1 MSLEV
6 AAKHLAAHGRGPDD
20 QLIHMSGK
28 EVAGLQALAK
38 AAGGSLTINP
48 HTGLAEAGFLD
59 SLLPTIVG
67 AGLMYFS
74 GGAINPLT
82 AGAIVGGVETAR
94 TGDLGKGFMAGLG
107 GYGGAGMV
115 GGLAGAGATN
125 AATNTGL
132 SESLANSTTGGE
144 QLFGDIAATEGSAG
158 NAFNNYLTSNA
169 NPAIAGPVDAASLS
183 GDAYRT
189 AVQSGGSSFLNNPS
203 VAGLGGYKALGMA
216 AAPAVMGAMQPK
228 LNAEPDKTPQM
239 IRPYKY
245 DYNPQTPSNMIGSQY
260 QPTGQ
265 DTSERQ
271 WFNPSY
277 TALPPYQAANGGIIA
292 LAAGGPVERM
302 SNQAATGANTMYPMA
317 NMATSSF
324 ATPYQSPVSTNMLA
338 PTSDSGV
345 TMNGEP
351 NMQGTRMAMGGQVPS
366 YGFGGFLGDAVNDIG
381 SQLGHMFKGGGDDFG
396 NIGPMLEGAQ
406 APAGTK
412 YDAATQKYVPINPQ
426 QTQMAMGG
434 IANLGSYSD
443 GGRLLRGPGDGV
455 SDSIPAQIGNKQ
467 PARLADGEFVVPAR
481 IVSELGN
488 GSTEA
493 GAKQLYKM
501 LDRVQ
506 NARGK
511 TTAKGKVAK
520 NTNAAK
526 LLPA

>member
-1 MSLEV
+1 MSLQHV
-6 AAKHLAAHGRGPDD
+6 AKHLTEQGRGPDD
-20 QLIHMSGK
+20 HLVHMSGK
-28 EVAGLQALAK
+28 EVAGLQALAM

-48 HTGLAEAGFLD
+48 KTGLPEAGFLD

-67 AGLMYFS
+67 AGITYFS
-74 GGAINPLT
+74 GGMIDPIT

-94 TGDLGKGFMAGLG
+94 TGDLGKGALAGLG
-107 GYGGAGMV
+107 GFGGAGMV
-115 GGLAGAGATN
+115 GGLAGGAVPAGSGGAGFREAVNAGA
-125 AATNTGL
+125 GDFL
-132 SESLANSTTGGE
+132 S
-144 QLFGDIAATEGSAG
+144 
-158 NAFNNYLTSNA
+158 
-169 NPAIAGPVDAASLS
+169 
-183 GDAYRT
+183 
-189 AVQSGGSSFLNNPS
+189 NPS
-203 VAGLGGYKALGMA
+203 MAGLGGGKYLAAA
-216 AAPAVMGAMQPK
+216 AAPTVMDAFQPK
-228 LNAEPDKTPQM
+228 AVSPETKNPQM

-277 TALPPYQAANGGIIA
+277 TALEPYKAANGGIIA
-292 LAAGGPVERM
+292 LAGGGPVEMM
-302 SNQAATGANTMYPMA
+302 SNQATLGANTMYPMA
-317 NMATSSF
+317 NMTTSAF
-324 ATPYQSPVSTNMLA
+324 ATPYQDPRSTNMMSSMA
-338 PTSDSGV
+338 PSGGGAV
-345 TMNGEP
+345 NMMSGEP
-351 NMQGTRMAMGGQVPS
+351 NMQGTRLAAGGLS
-366 YGFGGFLGDAVNDIG
+366 DLGG
-381 SQLGHMFKGGGDDFG
+381 
-396 NIGPMLEGAQ
+396 
-406 APAGTK
+406 
-412 YDAATQKYVPINPQ
+412 
-426 QTQMAMGG
+426 
-434 IANLGSYSD
+434 YSD

-455 SDSIPAQIGNKQ
+455 SDSIPAQIGQHQ

-511 TTAKGKVAK
+511 TTGKDKVAK

>member
-20 QLIHMSGK
+20 QLVHMSGK

-48 HTGLAEAGFLD
+48 KTGLAEAGFLD

-115 GGLAGAGATN
+115 GGLAGAGA
-125 AATNTGL
+125 AGPGVDQGFKEAV
-132 SESLANSTTGGE
+132 
-144 QLFGDIAATEGSAG
+144 SAG
-158 NAFNNYLTSNA
+158 
-169 NPAIAGPVDAASLS
+169 AGNFAAS
-183 GDAYRT
+183 
-189 AVQSGGSSFLNNPS
+189 PS
-203 VAGLGGYKALGMA
+203 MAALGGAKTIGAA
-216 AAPAVMGAMQPK
+216 AAPTVMDAMQPK
-228 LNAEPDKTPQM
+228 LKADPDKTPQM

-245 DYNPQTPSNMIGSQY
+245 DYNPQTPSNMIGAQY

-271 WFNPSY
+271 YFNPSY

-292 LAAGGPVERM
+292 LAAGGPVETM
-302 SNQAATGANTMYPMA
+302 SNQAAMGANTMYPMA

-351 NMQGTRMAMGGQVPS
+351 NMQGTRMAGGGQVPS
-366 YGFGGFLGDAVNDIG
+366 YGFGGFLGDAVSDIG
-381 SQLGHMFKGGGDDFG
+381 SQVGHLFKGGSGDFG
-396 NIGPMLEGAQ
+396 NVGPMLEGAQ
-406 APAGTK
+406 APAGTR
-412 YDAATQKYVPINPQ
+412 YDPETKQYVPINPQ

-434 IANLGSYSD
+434 ITSLGGYSD

>member
-67 AGLMYFS
+67 AGLTYFS
-74 GGAINPLT
+74 GGMINPLT
-82 AGAIVGGVETAR
+82 AGLIVGGVETAR
-94 TGDLGKGFMAGLG
+94 TGDLGKGALAGLG
-107 GYGGAGMV
+107 GFGGAGMV
-115 GGLAGAGATN
+115 GGLAGAGA
-125 AATNTGL
+125 AGPGVDQGFKEAV
-132 SESLANSTTGGE
+132 
-144 QLFGDIAATEGSAG
+144 SAG
-158 NAFNNYLTSNA
+158 
-169 NPAIAGPVDAASLS
+169 AGNFAAS
-183 GDAYRT
+183 
-189 AVQSGGSSFLNNPS
+189 PS
-203 VAGLGGYKALGMA
+203 MAALGGGKYLAAA
-216 AAPAVMGAMQPK
+216 AAPTVMDAMQPK

-292 LAAGGPVERM
+292 LAGGGPVEQM
-302 SNQAATGANTMYPMA
+302 SNQAAMGTNTMYPMA

-351 NMQGTRMAMGGQVPS
+351 NMQGTRMANGGYLPHYDVGGTINKATDPRTPFTDSMGNAIDNTFEERRAAGGAVPR

-381 SQLGHMFKGGGDDFG
+381 SHLGSMFKGGSGDFG
-396 NIGPMLEGAQ
+396 NVGPMLEGAQ
-406 APAGTK
+406 APAGTR
-412 YDAATQKYVPINPQ
+412 YDPETKQYVPINPQ

-434 IANLGSYSD
+434 IASLGGYSD

>member
-1 MSLEV
+1 MS
-6 AAKHLAAHGRGPDD
+6 
-20 QLIHMSGK
+20 SK

-67 AGLMYFS
+67 AGITYFS
-74 GGAINPLT
+74 GGMIDPIT

-94 TGDLGKGFMAGLG
+94 TGDLGKGALAGLG
-107 GYGGAGMV
+107 GFGGAGMV
-115 GGLAGAGATN
+115 GGLAGGAVPAGSGGAGFREAVNAGA
-125 AATNTGL
+125 GDFL
-132 SESLANSTTGGE
+132 S
-144 QLFGDIAATEGSAG
+144 
-158 NAFNNYLTSNA
+158 
-169 NPAIAGPVDAASLS
+169 
-183 GDAYRT
+183 
-189 AVQSGGSSFLNNPS
+189 NPS
-203 VAGLGGYKALGMA
+203 MAGLGGGKYLAAA
-216 AAPAVMGAMQPK
+216 AAPTVMDAFQPK
-228 LNAEPDKTPQM
+228 ARAEPDKTPQM

-245 DYNPQTPSNMIGSQY
+245 DYNAQTPSNMIGSQY

-292 LAAGGPVERM
+292 LAGGGPVEMM
-302 SNQAATGANTMYPMA
+302 SNQAALGANTMYPMA
-317 NMATSSF
+317 NMTTSAF
-324 ATPYQSPVSTNMLA
+324 ATPYQDPRSTNMMSSMA
-338 PTSDSGV
+338 PAGGGAVNMMS
-345 TMNGEP
+345 GEP
-351 NMQGTRMAMGGQVPS
+351 NMQGTRLAGGGYLPHYDVGGAINRATDPRTPFTDSMGNAIDNTFEERRAAGGAVPR
-366 YGFGGFLGDAVNDIG
+366 YGFGGFLGDAVSDIG
-381 SQLGHMFKGGGDDFG
+381 SNLGHMFKGGDDAG
-396 NIGPMLEGAQ
+396 WQKVMEMTADANNQQAKNAQNPM
-406 APAGTK
+406 P
-412 YDAATQKYVPINPQ
+412 
-426 QTQMAMGG
+426 MAMGG
-434 IANLGSYSD
+434 IASLGGYSD

-455 SDSIPAQIGNKQ
+455 SDSIPAQIGQHQ

-511 TTAKGKVAK
+511 TTGKDKVAK